1 METENLESS
10 ETQVAEEEKISTE
23 EVQKSDDRISSEEST
38 ETSEEESGPESESS
52 EEKPEGSQETEDIPV
67 EFEEWKKQYLEEYPE
82 LTEISS
88 AEDLLKKAA
97 EALRSK
103 KELESKSEPDNLP
116 ATGKGQEQMQ
126 APQFFSVRDLLP
138 EAVKRGMLEDDPQTT
153 HLADLVSLAEEKNR
167 NVIMGYIAD
176 IVQYLKHVDGSTS
189 KFIDFQRNAEY
200 SNYARDF
207 ENRGKIS
214 KQELDT
220 VIKEY
225 PKMNYTQAHSYLLS
239 MDPKK
244 AVQFAKSLIANSQK
258 ATKKQLMLKKK
269 GNLMPGAGKSTGGN
283 KSVTSY
289 FDTDGNPNR
298 DFKKLSDEKKAEI
311 SEQYVKHLE
320 KGM

>member
-1 METENLESS
+1 MNNFERYYDAINFLEGLSNLPLNGDYMAKQRHLGVYLKRMRYFLGLIGNPDRGMKYIHITGTAGKGTVTNMVHEILKVSGKNVGS
-10 ETQVAEEEKISTE
+10 FTSPFVTTSIEKIKVKDTY
-23 EVQKSDDRISSEEST
+23 IA
-38 ETSEEESGPESESS
+38 PN
-52 EEKPEGSQETEDIPV
+52 
-67 EFEEWKKQYLEEYPE
+67 E
-82 LTEISS
+82 L
-88 AEDLLKKAA
+88 
-97 EALRSK
+97 
-103 KELESKSEPDNLP
+103 
-116 ATGKGQEQMQ
+116 
-126 APQFFSVRDLLP
+126 
-138 EAVKRGMLEDDPQTT
+138 
-153 HLADLVSLAEEKNR
+153 
-167 NVIMGYIAD
+167 AD
-176 IVQYLKHVDGSTS
+176 IVEYLKHVDGSTS

-207 ENRGKIS
+207 ENRGKIP
-214 KQELDT
+214 KEELDT